1 MMKRATLSEWAK
13 VLGARV
19 RCKDAWVNGV
29 EDIVLLDTALG
40 SENSGD
46 EIIMDACDSV
56 CRGLWNGAEPREFRP
71 TIMCLRARI

>member
-1 MMKRATLSEWAK
+1 MKRATLSEWAK